1 MFNCGLSVM
10 SVFLPIKI
18 ASTVDLSKCVKLS
31 DSEFVI
37 YLDESE

>member
-1 MFNCGLSVM
+1 M

-18 ASTVDLSKCVKLS
+18 ASTVDLSKWVKSS

-37 YLDESE
+37 YLDELE

>member
-1 MFNCGLSVM
+1 M

-18 ASTVDLSKCVKLS
+18 ASTVDLSKCVKSS

-37 YLDESE
+37 YLDELE